1 VTTKTISFREF
12 MANEPKQELFAL
24 DTPSQFFTE
33 EDMNLIHNAYYFMGS
48 MFFTIYIFLKLEKRY
63 RHKDQPQIA
72 DRYDLAL
79 RIFVICMF
87 VLVVWKFWSVVP
99 ALLW

>member
-1 VTTKTISFREF
+1 MLTQTISFQEF
-12 MANEPKQELFAL
+12 FHPQQEKLFAL
-24 DTPSQFFTE
+24 DPPAHFFQDS
-33 EDMNLIHNAYYFMGS
+33 DMDMIHNAYYFMGG

-99 ALLW
+99 VLLW